1 MAAGQRKSSL
11 LQFWNLTRERFVG
24 RIFSFDD
31 RAAEGYG
38 DIVAAAERTGTPI
51 NVADG
56 LIAAIALVHG
66 MSIATRDISDFDV
79 TGAPL
84 VNPWDFTMLERS

>member
-1 MAAGQRKSSL
+1 M
-11 LQFWNLTRERFVG
+11 TRQRFVG
-24 RIFSFDD
+24 LIFSFDD
-31 RAAEGYG
+31 RAAEAYG
-38 DIVAAAERTGTPI
+38 DIVPAAERAGTPI

-84 VNPWDFTMLERS
+84 VNPWGFTMLERS